1 MPASQGLHSCTHHT
15 YQPDRGDHNPQAMF
29 WATGAAYVLTLFL
42 NQNSK
47 KTFSQEDVT
56 TWEDSWFIKKKKKS
70 LLCESLCHSPIKM
83 VLFWTSF

>member
-15 YQPDRGDHNPQAMF
+15 YQPDQGDHNPQAMF
-29 WATGAAYVLTLFL
+29 SITGVAYVLTFFL

-56 TWEDSWFIKKKKKS
+56 TWEDSWFIKKKKKKV
-70 LLCESLCHSPIKM
+70 CPVK
-83 VLFWTSF
+83 VPAAPP

>member
-15 YQPDRGDHNPQAMF
+15 YQPDQGDHNPQAMF
-29 WATGAAYVLTLFL
+29 SITGVAYVLTFFL

-56 TWEDSWFIKKKKKS
+56 TWEDSWFIKKKKKKYA
-70 LLCESLCHSPIKM
+70 LWKFPPHPHKL

>member
-15 YQPDRGDHNPQAMF
+15 YQPDQGDHNPQAMF
-29 WATGAAYVLTLFL
+29 SITGVAYVLTFFL

-56 TWEDSWFIKKKKKS
+56 T
-70 LLCESLCHSPIKM
+70 
-83 VLFWTSF
+83 